1 MGKWYH
7 GLEVLPYS
15 KEPGKEFGQQ
25 EYSYCP
31 FILLQEGG
39 IVPLED
45 RFWSSLSI
53 CLQNGKRH
61 SNKIVRKKKEIFRGN
76 QYRKCFDYWWT
87 LY

>member
-1 MGKWYH
+1 MGKWKH

-31 FILLQEGG
+31 FILLQDGG

-45 RFWSSLSI
+45 RFGSSLSI
-53 CLQNGKRH
+53 CLQNENRD
-61 SNKIVRKKKEIFRGN
+61 IFFGN
-76 QYRKCFDYWWT
+76 NAESAQKAVGSRLIPAAHD
-87 LY
+87 